1 MCVAARRGGW
11 RSWSIRLTF
20 RNAFDFKSKVLLR
33 EVTKANNDYC
43 SEDLGNRWI
52 KMKGF
57 NKQLDEYIVEAEAN
71 QHGHHVTN
79 QLHPAVHCGFLK
91 NNIARQVKAQRKTDA
106 KGDQE
111 GRDIR
116 TDGEPR

>member
-1 MCVAARRGGW
+1 
-11 RSWSIRLTF
+11 
-20 RNAFDFKSKVLLR
+20 VLLR

-43 SEDLGNRWI
+43 SEDLGNRGI

-57 NKQLDEYIVEAEAN
+57 NKQLDEYIIEAEAN
-71 QHGHHVTN
+71 QHGHHERINCT
-79 QLHPAVHCGFLK
+79 LLYCGFLK
-91 NNIARQVKAQRKTDA
+91 HHCSGKSPAKTDA